1 MTICT
6 LEELHAATA
15 IVRRYFPATPAYS
28 WPLLN
33 EAVGT
38 EVWVKHENAT
48 PTGAFKV
55 RGGLLYAD
63 TLKRERPD
71 VRGIVSATRGN
82 HGISLSYAGRAYGIP
97 VVICVP
103 ETNALEKNAAMRS
116 LGAQVVIGGEDFD
129 AARVRSAE
137 IAAERGYEMVPPFHR
152 DLVRGVA
159 TYAVELFEQA
169 GPLDRVYVPI
179 GMGSGCSGLITTRDL
194 LGLNTEIIGVGVEG
208 APAQALSFA
217 AGEVRTTDAV
227 HTFVDGVAT
236 RSPDAVSVRIIREG
250 AARVVVVSDDDA
262 SDAIRLLWSTTHH
275 LAEPAGALALA
286 AMYKERESNAGKRVA
301 FILCGSNM
309 DTAMAAVVLAGKT
322 PGFC

>member
-6 LEELHAATA
+6 LEELHAATP

-33 EAVGT
+33 EAIGT

-116 LGAQVVIGGEDFD
+116 LGAEVVIGGEDFD
-129 AARVRSAE
+129 AARARSVA

-179 GMGSGCSGLITTRDL
+179 GMGTGCSGLITARDL

-217 AGEVRTTDAV
+217 AGEVRTTNAV
-227 HTFVDGVAT
+227 RTFVDGVAT
-236 RSPDAVSVRIIREG
+236 RSPDAVSAKIIREG
-250 AARVVVVSDDDA
+250 ASRVVVVSDDDA
-262 SDAIRLLWSTTHH
+262 ADAIRLLWSTTHH
-275 LAEPAGALALA
+275 LAEPAGSLALA
-286 AMYKERESNAGKRVA
+286 AMYKERESNAGKRVS

-309 DTAMAAVVLAGKT
+309 DTAMAAQVLAGKT
-322 PGFC
+322 PAFC

>member
-1 MTICT
+1 MT
-6 LEELHAATA
+6 LFAMEELDAATE
-15 IVRRYFPATPAYS
+15 IVRRFFPPTPAYS

-33 EAVGT
+33 DAVGT

-55 RGGLLYAD
+55 RGGLVYAD
-63 TLKRERPD
+63 TLRRERPD

-103 ETNALEKNAAMRS
+103 ASNALEKNAAMRA
-116 LGAQVVIGGEDFD
+116 LGAEVVVGGEDFD
-129 AARVRSAE
+129 AARARSAE
-137 IAAERGYEMVPPFHR
+137 IAEERGFEMVPPFHR
-152 DLVRGVA
+152 DLVCGVA
-159 TYAVELFEQA
+159 TYAVELFDQA

-179 GMGSGCSGLITTRDL
+179 GMGSGCSGLITARDL
-194 LGLNTEIIGVGVEG
+194 LGLSTEIIGVGVEG

-217 AGEVRTTDAV
+217 AGSVVTTPAV
-227 HTFVDGVAT
+227 QTFVDGVAT
-236 RSPDAVSVRIIREG
+236 RSPDPVSAEVIRKG
-250 AARVVVVSDDDA
+250 AERVVVVSDDEA
-262 SDAIRLLWSTTHH
+262 ADAIRLVWSTTHH

-286 AMYKERESNAGKRVA
+286 AIVKERDINVGKRAA

-309 DTAMAAVVLAGKT
+309 DTSMAAEVLAGHT